1 MGRLA
6 LFDPESFRAAPVKS
20 GSEDP
25 FIIQPLWKMLET
37 ILKFELQ
44 VKT

>member
-6 LFDPESFRAAPVKS
+6 LFDRESFRAAPVKS

-25 FIIQPLWKMLET
+25 FFTQPLQKTLENT
-37 ILKFELQ
+37 LKFELY